1 MITTENLSYKYK
13 NEKKDILKNVS
24 VHFEKGDFCAIIGP
38 NGSGKTTL
46 LKVLARILPTNH
58 NIIINNKN
66 LDKLKTRD
74 IAKNIAY
81 VPQYNDSLFNFS
93 VFDTVMMGRNPH
105 QNRWETFSS
114 KDKEI
119 VMEALEMTHLIN
131 VQNKFTDQLSG
142 GERQRVLIARAIAQN
157 TPILLLDE
165 PLSNLDITHQF
176 EIMDILSQLNENQ
189 KITILIVVHNLSII
203 NQYAKKIL
211 MLKNGKVFRYGELKN
226 VLNPKNI
233 KNLYDLMERL
243 SVDMSGNITK
253 NSNF

>member
-1 MITTENLSYKYK
+1 MI
-13 NEKKDILKNVS
+13 
-24 VHFEKGDFCAIIGP
+24 
-38 NGSGKTTL
+38 
-46 LKVLARILPTNH
+46 
-58 NIIINNKN
+58 
-66 LDKLKTRD
+66 
-74 IAKNIAY
+74 
-81 VPQYNDSLFNFS
+81 
-93 VFDTVMMGRNPH
+93 RNPH

-226 VLNPKNI
+226 VFNPENI
-233 KNLYDLMERL
+233 KNLFDLPERL

>member
-1 MITTENLSYKYK
+1 
-13 NEKKDILKNVS
+13 
-24 VHFEKGDFCAIIGP
+24 
-38 NGSGKTTL
+38 
-46 LKVLARILPTNH
+46 
-58 NIIINNKN
+58 
-66 LDKLKTRD
+66 
-74 IAKNIAY
+74 
-81 VPQYNDSLFNFS
+81 
-93 VFDTVMMGRNPH
+93 
-105 QNRWETFSS
+105 TFSS

-226 VLNPKNI
+226 VFNPENI
-233 KNLYDLMERL
+233 KNLFDLPERL